1 MDITAEVRGEACDS
15 FEPACDFEFINIGD
29 YIETANSLEAAFMAT
44 DWFES
49 AMADPFYELSE
60 EQIAE
65 TAEILAANGID
76 FTVAEIT
83 EW

>member
-1 MDITAEVRGEACDS
+1 
-15 FEPACDFEFINIGD
+15 
-29 YIETANSLEAAFMAT
+29 MAT

-65 TAEILAANGID
+65 TAEILAANSIE
-76 FTVAEIT
+76 VSVEEIT